1 MIRINPLEIILW
13 NFRKNERDI
22 IRIYDKLAPLM
33 QIGSGAD
40 MLNFGLWDGG
50 ITQPHQ
56 AQERLCDLVSEFSEF
71 AAAKNV
77 LDVGCGFCSPAL
89 RWKQQFGKLEIFCLN
104 INRTQLDRQDSKKNL
119 HLVNSTSTII
129 PFSDKSFDRIVA
141 LESAQHFYPLKRFL
155 SETKRMLKK
164 DGSFVMAIP
173 VVNNQKSLLSK
184 LGILNI
190 TWTSQHYS
198 SEFVESQIR
207 NEGFEIARIEKI
219 GHTVYEPL
227 AEYYIKNRNSMKER
241 FSETYPSFVETLVYR
256 SMIRMKKL
264 SEDGIIDY
272 LVIKS
277 HPTREN

>member
-13 NFRKNERDI
+13 NFRKNEKDI

-40 MLNFGLWDGG
+40 MLNFGLWDKG

-71 AAAKNV
+71 ALAKNV

-89 RWKQQFGKLEIFCLN
+89 RWKRQFDRLEIFCLN
-104 INRTQLDRQDSKKNL
+104 INRMQLDRHDSKENL

-155 SETKRMLKK
+155 FEAKRMLKD
-164 DGSFVMAIP
+164 DGNFVMAIP
-173 VVNNQKSLLSK
+173 VVNNKKSLLSK

-198 SEFVESQIR
+198 SEFVESQIK
-207 NEGFEIARIEKI
+207 EEEFEITRIEKI
-219 GHTVYEPL
+219 GHSVYEPL
-227 AEYYIKNRNSMKER
+227 AEYYIKNRDSMKER
-241 FSETYPSFVETLVYR
+241 FSEIYPSFVETLVYK

-277 HPTREN
+277 HPIHKN